1 MDAQG
6 IAALLASVTGLLT
19 VILPILRGLFNRIRE
34 THVKTE
40 LIETNVETLLIRT
53 DRIMKELRR
62 MNDGKYGKTT
72 R

>member
-6 IAALLASVTGLLT
+6 IAAIIASVTGLLT
-19 VILPILRGLFNRIRE
+19 VILPSLRILFTRI
-34 THVKTE
+34 HDMHDKTKE
-40 LIETNVETLLIRT
+40 IESNVETLLIRT

-62 MNDGKYGKTT
+62 LTDGKYGKAN